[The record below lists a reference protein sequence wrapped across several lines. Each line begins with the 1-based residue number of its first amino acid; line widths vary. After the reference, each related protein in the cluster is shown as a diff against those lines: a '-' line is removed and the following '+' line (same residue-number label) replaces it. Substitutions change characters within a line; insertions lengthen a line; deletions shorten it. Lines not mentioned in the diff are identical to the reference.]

1 MSTTPVK
8 QNQFHIKLFQVLEA
22 ESGCILGFHVNTGK
36 DSSCISNS
44 SKPLDP
50 DCMKTTRIVLGLL
63 EEAKL
68 LDKGH
73 LIYMDNY
80 YSSPELFYELFYHET
95 YACGT
100 AQLM

>member
-1 MSTTPVK
+1 MS
-8 QNQFHIKLFQVLEA
+8 EA
-22 ESGCILGFHVNTGK
+22 ESGYILGFHVYTGK

-50 DCMKTTRIVLGLL
+50 DCTKTTRVVLGLL

-73 LIYMDNY
+73 HIYMDNY
-80 YSSPELFYELFYHET
+80 YSSPELFYELFHRQT

-100 AQLM
+100 ACLI